1 MLVSPSFSPPPHIS
15 VPWSMPASM
24 DPEAIMYP
32 DHTFYIGIQA
42 IYLPMI
48 PMKKCLIVI
57 LLALLAMPVSVSA
70 LVTYSGSSVNIID
83 PVADDVFVTGGMIE
97 VNAPV
102 RSLTAAGGTIT
113 INAPVSEDV
122 IAAGGT
128 IIINGDVGGKVV
140 AVGGSIDLAG
150 NITTNAVL
158 QGGTVTVRNS
168 ATIGK
173 DAMISAG
180 SVRNAG
186 TVLGTLSVQSQSV
199 ENTGHAGTVIVKKT
213 QGTGISA
220 VWLFSVL
227 AVLLSLGW
235 FIIGLLL
242 IRIIPIRF
250 FQVEQEV
257 RIDTLLKFVVGFAA
271 IIIAFLA
278 CILLAITVVLLPLAL
293 ILGGMVFIG
302 LLLASLFVASAL
314 GRVIGGY
321 LKWNGKDWQ
330 LYTAGFLALVILFLI
345 PIINILAF
353 VISFSLGFGAI
364 LSAVRKNWGAI
375 TGSATS

>member
-1 MLVSPSFSPPPHIS
+1 
-15 VPWSMPASM
+15 
-24 DPEAIMYP
+24 
-32 DHTFYIGIQA
+32 
-42 IYLPMI
+42 
-48 PMKKCLIVI
+48 MKKFLIIAFLV
-57 LLALLAMPVSVSA
+57 LLVVPAGVSA
-70 LVTYSGSSVNIID
+70 LITYSGSSVNIID
-83 PVADDVFVTGGMIE
+83 PVTDDVFVTGGMIE

-102 RSLTAAGGTIT
+102 RSITAAGGTIT

-150 NITTNAVL
+150 NVTTNVVL

-168 ATIGK
+168 AIIGK

-199 ENTGHAGTVIVKKT
+199 ENTGHAGTFIVKKA
-213 QGTGISA
+213 QGGGVPV
-220 VWLFSVL
+220 VWLFSVV

-235 FIIGLLL
+235 FILGMLL
-242 IRIIPIRF
+242 IRIMPARF

-257 RIDTLLKFVVGFAA
+257 RTNTILKFIVGFAA

-278 CILLAITVVLLPLAL
+278 CILFAITVVLLPLAL
-293 ILGGMVFIG
+293 VLTGMVFIG
-302 LLLASLFVASAL
+302 LLLAGLFVASAL
-314 GRVIGGY
+314 GRVIGGF
-321 LKWNGKDWQ
+321 LKWNGKEWQ
-330 LYTAGFLALVILFLI
+330 LYTAGFLVLMILLLI
-345 PIINILAF
+345 PIINILTF
-353 VISFSLGFGAI
+353 VISVSLGFGAI
-364 LSAVRKNWGAI
+364 LYAIRKNWGAI
-375 TGSATS
+375 TGSAPS

>member
-1 MLVSPSFSPPPHIS
+1 
-15 VPWSMPASM
+15 
-24 DPEAIMYP
+24 
-32 DHTFYIGIQA
+32 
-42 IYLPMI
+42 
-48 PMKKCLIVI
+48 MKKYLII
-57 LLALLAMPVSVSA
+57 ALLVLLVIPAGVSA

-102 RSLTAAGGTIT
+102 RSITAAGGTIT

-140 AVGGSIDLAG
+140 AVGGNIDLSG
-150 NITTNAVL
+150 NVTTNAVL

-168 ATIGK
+168 ATVGK

-199 ENTGHAGTVIVKKT
+199 ENTGHAGTVIVKKA
-213 QGTGISA
+213 QGSGIA
-220 VWLFSVL
+220 TVWLFSVV

-242 IRIIPIRF
+242 IRILPARF
-250 FQVEQEV
+250 FQVEREV
-257 RIDTLLKFVVGFAA
+257 RTDTLLKCVVGFAS

-278 CILLAITVVLLPLAL
+278 CIFLAISVVLLPLAL
-293 ILGGMVFIG
+293 VLGGMVFIG
-302 LLLASLFVASAL
+302 LLLAGLFVASGL
-314 GRVIGGY
+314 GRVIGGF
-321 LKWNGKDWQ
+321 LKWNGKEWQ
-330 LYTAGFLALVILFLI
+330 LYTAGFLALMILLLI
-345 PIINILAF
+345 PIINILTF
-353 VISFSLGFGAI
+353 VISVSLGFGAI
-364 LSAVRKNWGAI
+364 LYTIRKNWGAI
-375 TGSATS
+375 TGSAPS